1 MLVISRKISESI
13 LIGDDIE
20 ITVTE
25 ISGERVKIGINAP
38 KGIPIM
44 RKELLETQE
53 LNREASTASSPEK
66 IDELLHLLQ
75 TNKNQKNQE
84 K

>member
-1 MLVISRKISESI
+1 MLVITRKTSESI
-13 LIGDDIE
+13 LIGSDIE

-25 ISGERVKIGINAP
+25 IGGERVKIGINAP
-38 KGIPIM
+38 KGVPIM

-53 LNREASTASSPEK
+53 LNREASAAPRPEK
-66 IDELLHLLQ
+66 VNELLHLLR
-75 TNKNQKNQE
+75 TNEKQK